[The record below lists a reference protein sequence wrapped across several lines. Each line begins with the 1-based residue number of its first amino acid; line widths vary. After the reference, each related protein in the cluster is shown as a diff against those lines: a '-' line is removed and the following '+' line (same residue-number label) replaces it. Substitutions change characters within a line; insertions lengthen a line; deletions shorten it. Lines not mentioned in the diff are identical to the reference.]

1 MKGVIKRNGLG
12 INLRS
17 DRRSVCVKVA
27 GGGWSLED
35 PCFCRL
41 LIKKAVIGVCQA
53 WSGIE

>member
-53 WSGIE
+53 WSGVE